1 MINTTILSTTTFIY
15 LAAFAC
21 YLLRMLSGRESWGRL
36 GSAVALIGLFAQT
49 AALILRWIASYQ
61 MGIGHAP
68 LSNLYESLIFFAW
81 SIMAL
86 YLIVEWRTK
95 SRSLGTFIVP
105 VAFLCMAYASLSP
118 NISSRIQPLI
128 PALQSNWLVS
138 HVVTC
143 FLGYAAF
150 TVAFAAGL
158 MLLLKERDG
167 GGVRAAFGTNQTTE
181 KAETDAPARAELPSS
196 PGTPMQRFIDHIPET
211 GALDELIYQSAA
223 LGFVFLAIGIMT
235 GSIWAHYAWGAYWS
249 WDPKETWSLITWLVY
264 AVLLHARYV
273 RGWRGQRMAVMAI
286 IGFVSVLITYLG
298 VNYLP
303 GLHSYQ

>member
-1 MINTTILSTTTFIY
+1 MINTIILSWTTFVY
-15 LAAFAC
+15 FAAFAF
-21 YLLRMLSGRESWGRL
+21 YLVRMVSGKDLWGRL
-36 GSAVALIGLFAQT
+36 GTITALMGLFTHT
-49 AALILRWIASYQ
+49 AALILRWVASYQ

-86 YLIVEWRTK
+86 YLIIEWRTK
-95 SRSLGTFIVP
+95 SRSLGTFVVP
-105 VAFLCMAYASLSP
+105 VAFLCMAFASLSP

-138 HVVTC
+138 HVITC

-150 TVAFAAGL
+150 TVAFAIGL
-158 MLLLKERDG
+158 MALLKGMERDELTPDG
-167 GGVRAAFGTNQTTE
+167 SDSGNHNGNPP
-181 KAETDAPARAELPSS
+181 PANF
-196 PGTPMQRFIDHIPET
+196 QRFLRRIPEP
-211 GALDELIYQSAA
+211 GILDELIYQSAA

-235 GSIWAHYAWGAYWS
+235 GAIWAHYAWGSYWS
-249 WDPKETWSLITWLVY
+249 WDPKETWSLITWLIY
-264 AVLLHARYV
+264 AIMLHARYV
-273 RGWRGQRMAVMAI
+273 RGWRGKRMAIMAI
-286 IGFVSVLITYLG
+286 VGFISVLVTYLG